1 LALKLRPSALGSG
14 IDKDRADYA
23 VYCETP
29 RRSRPSALAVV
40 ADSQR
45 PMTRSNRV
53 ATLEQAKAQLRKSWV
68 AWKGWAKLEE
78 ID

>member
-1 LALKLRPSALGSG
+1 
-14 IDKDRADYA
+14 
-23 VYCETP
+23 
-29 RRSRPSALAVV
+29 
-40 ADSQR
+40 
-45 PMTRSNRV
+45 MTRSNRA